1 MTSIGRRLSV
11 LPLERRLF
19 VLLCVVVIATRA
31 AAFVHLSLDLDE
43 GVFLLMV
50 RDLFAGHLPYTLTWD
65 CQPPGAYL
73 IWAPFALLFGF
84 TPTALR
90 MGTDVAVIATCVAL
104 YRLGRTLVP
113 DNRAAGILAAAAY
126 AAMTLDSGGLASNL
140 ELMGA
145 PFVAW
150 GLTLGIGTGS
160 KKRRAAV
167 GAGLSLGIAL
177 LIKEPLAIDVGV
189 AFAWIAWHA
198 RRRPASIVLALAT
211 MLLPTLVTVA
221 IYGSAGSLGLL
232 VDATIS
238 ATFRHAA
245 IASRILAPA
254 DFWRRAILAF
264 LPASL
269 LPLVVVFGSRAARAR
284 WSARRL
290 AIAAVTGWLVLDLA
304 AFTRIHEYFEHQ
316 LIPAMVPASLLVGI
330 VVTLEFER
338 VQSAGAATLVGL
350 LAIAGHALGPGSRA
364 IEILAQRVAQ
374 HDAAAGDE
382 TSELARVLGAQHPGD
397 GKLFVVDD
405 VPLFYLLANVRTPT
419 RYAFSPFLYDARL
432 RAVAGFDTLAEVRRL
447 FATAPTVVIRDAG
460 IQEDPATRDVIDSRL
475 RAAYREIYHVNQR
488 IIYVRK
494 QS

>member
-73 IWAPFALLFGF
+73 IWAPFALLFGL

-90 MGTDVAVIATCVAL
+90 IGADVAVIATCVAL
-104 YRLGRTLVP
+104 YRIGRTLVP
-113 DNRAAGILAAAAY
+113 DNRATGILAAAAY

-150 GLTLGIGTGS
+150 GLTLGLAS
-160 KKRRAAV
+160 DKRRAAV
-167 GAGLSLGIAL
+167 GAGLLLGIAL

-189 AFAWIAWHA
+189 AFAWFAWHA
-198 RRRPASIVLALAT
+198 RRRTADIALALAT
-211 MLLPTLVTVA
+211 MLLAALVTTA
-221 IYGSAGSLGLL
+221 IYASVGSLGLL
-232 VDATIS
+232 ADATIF

-245 IASRILAPA
+245 IAARILAPA

-264 LPASL
+264 VPASL
-269 LPLVVVFGSRAARAR
+269 LPPVVVFASHEARVR
-284 WSARRL
+284 WSAHRV
-290 AIAAVTGWLVLDLA
+290 AIAAVAGWLALDLA
-304 AFTRIHEYFEHQ
+304 GFARIHEYFEHQ
-316 LIPAMVPASLLVGI
+316 LIPAMLPASLLAAI
-330 VVTLEFER
+330 VVTLEFRR
-338 VQSAGAATLVGL
+338 VQSAGAAVLVGS
-350 LAIAGHALGPGSRA
+350 LAIAGHAFGPDSRA
-364 IEILAQRVAQ
+364 IGIVAERVAH

-382 TSELARVLGAQHPGD
+382 TSELARVLGAQHPVD

-405 VPLFYLLANVRTPT
+405 VPLFYVLTKVRTPT
-419 RYAFSPFLYDARL
+419 RYAFSPFLYDTRL
-432 RAVAGFDTLAEVRRL
+432 RAVAGFDTLAEVRHV
-447 FATAPTVVIRDAG
+447 FATAPTIVMRDAG
-460 IQEDPATRDVIDSRL
+460 IQEDTATRSVIDSRL
-475 RAAYREIYHVNQR
+475 RAAYREIYHVNHR

-494 QS
+494 QT

>member
-1 MTSIGRRLSV
+1 MTSIGRRFPV

-19 VLLCVVVIATRA
+19 VIVCVVVVATRA

-50 RDLFAGHLPYTLTWD
+50 RDLFSGHLPYTLTWD

-90 MGTDVAVIATCVAL
+90 IGTDIAVVATCIAL
-104 YRLGRTLVP
+104 YRIGRTLVS
-113 DNRAAGILAAAAY
+113 DTRAAGILAAAAY

-150 GLTLGIGTGS
+150 GLALGIGS
-160 KKRRAAV
+160 KKRRAAL
-167 GAGLSLGIAL
+167 GAGLLLGIAL

-189 AFAWIAWHA
+189 ALAWIAWHA
-198 RRRPASIVLALAT
+198 RQRTANVAIAFAA
-211 MLLPTLVTVA
+211 MLLPALVTA
-221 IYGSAGSLGLL
+221 GIYASAGSLGLL

-245 IASRILAPA
+245 IAARLLAPT

-269 LPLVVVFGSRAARAR
+269 LPLVVVSASHEARAR
-284 WSARRL
+284 LSARRF
-290 AIAAVTGWLVLDLA
+290 AIAAVAGWLALDLV
-304 AFTRIHEYFEHQ
+304 AFARIHEYFEHQ
-316 LIPAMVPASLLVGI
+316 LIPAMLPASLLVAI

-338 VQSAGAATLVGL
+338 VQSAGAAVLLAL
-350 LAIAGHALGPGSRA
+350 LAIAGHAVGPDSRA
-364 IEILAQRVAQ
+364 IEIIAQRVAH

-382 TSELARVLGAQHPGD
+382 TTELARVLDAQHPAD

-405 VPLFYLLANVRTPT
+405 VPLFYVLAKVRTPT

-432 RAVAGFDTLAEVRRL
+432 RAVAGVDTLAEMRRV
-447 FATAPTVVIRDAG
+447 FATAPTVVMRDAG
-460 IQEDPATRDVIDSRL
+460 IQEDTATRNVIDSGL
-475 RAAYREIYHVNQR
+475 RAAYREIYHVNHR
-488 IIYVRK
+488 TIYVRK
-494 QS
+494 I